1 MLKPLIVLVN
11 FMFKIISL
19 LLVLIMMPVVYF
31 YVPSFIGNNT
41 DKNTHTS
48 AVKKFWYEQKKL
60 LVEGKKTELPVLVDI
75 KTLDYYIG
83 DSTFERGTYY
93 FKTILVINKQEIRIE
108 TSVKPS
114 DGIWGVDIKETFMG
128 SHMSTL
134 DHHITAY
141 IKAQEILNTNLGKD
155 YIWGMGESYTVE
167 NEANLKKM
175 VSSRLKQLENKI
187 IQLYQVSSQ

>member
-1 MLKPLIVLVN
+1 
-11 FMFKIISL
+11 
-19 LLVLIMMPVVYF
+19 MMPVVY
-31 YVPSFIGNNT
+31 YGPSFIGNNT

-60 LVEGKKTELPVLVDI
+60 LVEGKKTELPLLVDI

-141 IKAQEILNTNLGKD
+141 IKAQEILNTSLGKD

-167 NEANLKKM
+167 NEANLNKM

-187 IQLYQVSSQ
+187 IQLYQISSQ